1 MLEKR
6 WRVCEQMQGHCGVLE
21 FIPCIFRLD
30 WRTNDE
36 ENLLPETLLQHSSL
50 GDWGGRF
57 LNVEFQTAS
66 EATDA
71 LVSPSAKSFHSQ
83 LNSQS
88 FPCVFTSHD
97 YAHVW
102 AHQLNMQ
109 HLPKGSFFSFSDQ
122 DPLRC
127 WTLLLVSEHDC
138 PFWPQRH
145 CFASPW

>member
-6 WRVCEQMQGHCGVLE
+6 WRVCEEMQGLCGVLE

-36 ENLLPETLLQHSSL
+36 LNLLPEMLLQHSSV

-57 LNVEFQTAS
+57 LNMEFQTAS
-66 EATDA
+66 EATNA
-71 LVSPSAKSFHSQ
+71 QVRPSAKNSHSQ
-83 LNSQS
+83 LNSQP

-97 YAHVW
+97 QAHVW

-109 HLPKGSFFSFSDQ
+109 HLPKENFF
-122 DPLRC
+122 
-127 WTLLLVSEHDC
+127 
-138 PFWPQRH
+138 
-145 CFASPW
+145 